1 MLAQDSELEL
11 CRGGKHTGMS
21 YAVTIRCK
29 VFAICDPMTGTTANP
44 PEIRRPRIRRSS
56 IEML

>member
-1 MLAQDSELEL
+1 MLVQVNELEL

-21 YAVTIRCK
+21 SAVTIRCK

-44 PEIRRPRIRRSS
+44 PEIRHPRIRRSL